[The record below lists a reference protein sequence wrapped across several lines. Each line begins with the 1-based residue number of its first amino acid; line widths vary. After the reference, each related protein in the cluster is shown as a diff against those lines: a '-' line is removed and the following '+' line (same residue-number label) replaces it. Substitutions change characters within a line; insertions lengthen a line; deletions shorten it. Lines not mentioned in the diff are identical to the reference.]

1 MHPAISR
8 EFHFGSLL
16 RFALPTVIMM
26 IFMSMYTIVDGIFV
40 SRSSAPTRFPPQTS
54 SIRPSTSCWR
64 WPSCSPPAAARS
76 SRASWARATRQRR
89 ESFALI
95 VAAGVAAGVVIGVLG
110 LAFLEPLCSMLGAN
124 GRLMADCKAYLG
136 TLMLFVPASVLQIL
150 FQSFFVTAGRPGL
163 GLGLT
168 IAAGISNAV
177 LDYLLIVPAGM
188 GITGAAVATAIGW
201 CIPALAGVAYFLF
214 SQNPLRFARPKLDW
228 RTLGESCFNG
238 SSEMV
243 TNISTGVTTFL
254 FNILMLRYLG
264 EDGVAAIT
272 IVLYA
277 QFLLTALYLGFSMGV
292 APVVSFNYGSGN
304 TLQLKRLFKICA
316 LFIGGSSAVVFGVSL
331 LLAGPLVGVFSPPG
345 TAVYEIGREGF
356 LLFSLSFLFA
366 GVNIFASAFFTAL
379 SNGRVSAA
387 ISFLR
392 TFGFLIVALVLLPKA
407 VGVTG
412 VWLAVPFAELAT
424 AGSPPSSSG
433 AAARAYRYL

>member
-1 MHPAISR
+1 MLSTGGSAIVAR
-8 EFHFGSLL
+8 KLGEG
-16 RFALPTVIMM
+16 
-26 IFMSMYTIVDGIFV
+26 D
-40 SRSSAPTRFPPQTS
+40 PQG
-54 SIRPSTSCWR
+54 
-64 WPSCSPPAAARS
+64 A
-76 SRASWARATRQRR
+76 R

-110 LAFLEPLCSMLGAN
+110 LAFLEPLCTMLGAN
-124 GRLMADCKAYLG
+124 GRLMTDCKAYLG

-168 IAAGISNAV
+168 IAAGVSNAV

-304 TLQLKRLFKICA
+304 TLQYGFVTPLFFQLKLLPA
-316 LFIGGSSAVVFGVSL
+316 LLYLLSGIGGGISEYVWMAVNQF
-331 LLAGPLVGVFSPPG
+331 LA
-345 TAVYEIGREGF
+345 
-356 LLFSLSFLFA
+356 
-366 GVNIFASAFFTAL
+366 
-379 SNGRVSAA
+379 
-387 ISFLR
+387 
-392 TFGFLIVALVLLPKA
+392 KA
-407 VGVTG
+407 VADILDIESFFFLADLGVKDD
-412 VWLAVPFAELAT
+412 VQ
-424 AGSPPSSSG
+424 
-433 AAARAYRYL
+433 

>member
-1 MHPAISR
+1 
-8 EFHFGSLL
+8 
-16 RFALPTVIMM
+16 
-26 IFMSMYTIVDGIFV
+26 
-40 SRSSAPTRFPPQTS
+40 
-54 SIRPSTSCWR
+54 
-64 WPSCSPPAAARS
+64 
-76 SRASWARATRQRR
+76 
-89 ESFALI
+89 
-95 VAAGVAAGVVIGVLG
+95 
-110 LAFLEPLCSMLGAN
+110 MLGAN

-188 GITGAAVATAIGW
+188 ACTGAAVATAIGW
-201 CIPALAGVAYFLF
+201 CIPCPAGVAYFLF

-304 TLQLKRLFKICA
+304 TLQLKRLFKIAPC
-316 LFIGGSSAVVFGVSL
+316 SSA
-331 LLAGPLVGVFSPPG
+331 LVGGRLRGFAAAGGAPRGGLFPAG

-366 GVNIFASAFFTAL
+366 GVNIFASAFSPRFPT
-379 SNGRVSAA
+379 G
-387 ISFLR
+387 
-392 TFGFLIVALVLLPKA
+392 GFP
-407 VGVTG
+407 
-412 VWLAVPFAELAT
+412 
-424 AGSPPSSSG
+424 PPSPSCAPS
-433 AAARAYRYL
+433 AS

>member
-1 MHPAISR
+1 
-8 EFHFGSLL
+8 
-16 RFALPTVIMM
+16 
-26 IFMSMYTIVDGIFV
+26 
-40 SRSSAPTRFPPQTS
+40 
-54 SIRPSTSCWR
+54 
-64 WPSCSPPAAARS
+64 
-76 SRASWARATRQRR
+76 
-89 ESFALI
+89 
-95 VAAGVAAGVVIGVLG
+95 
-110 LAFLEPLCSMLGAN
+110 MLGAN

-424 AGSPPSSSG
+424 AGVAALFLWRSREGLPVSVSRVDPSG
-433 AAARAYRYL
+433 PLGLPGGL